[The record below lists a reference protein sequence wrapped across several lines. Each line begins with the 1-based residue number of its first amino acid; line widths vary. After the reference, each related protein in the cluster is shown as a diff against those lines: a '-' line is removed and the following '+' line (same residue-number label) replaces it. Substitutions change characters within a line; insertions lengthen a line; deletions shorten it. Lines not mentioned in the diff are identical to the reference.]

1 MTGMAQKD
9 DNTVPET
16 EGGNSSPF
24 TPWWF
29 IAAGFVLLVIIGLVV
44 ALFLP
49 RQTRETAPA
58 TTTESASAGDRAPSS
73 APVAGGTG
81 EPPGDT
87 CNVPVKDTSIPTE
100 GPKAEWV
107 PDGYVLVP
115 TSKTYGPVANGSKWG
130 CFAHSPAGALFAA
143 ANFIDGVSGGD
154 YAAFAKEAAVDNT
167 ARDAWIA
174 GEDPDLHTQTG
185 GDVAQFS
192 GFQFIGTDEDAVTV
206 RISAQQGSTVG
217 AWTVALVWDTSAQN
231 WKADLGTSDLTV
243 AEVTNPQAFT
253 TWSMDDGGGDR

>member
-1 MTGMAQKD
+1 MANKNDDTVVDTG
-9 DNTVPET
+9 
-16 EGGNSSPF
+16 GGSSSPF

-29 IAAGFVLLVIIGLVV
+29 VAAGFIVLVIVGLIV

-49 RQTRETAPA
+49 HRTHETAAPTA
-58 TTTESASAGDRAPSS
+58 TRSAAADDDAPSS

-81 EPPGDT
+81 EPASDT
-87 CNVPVKDTSIPTE
+87 CRIPVKDTAIPTE
-100 GPKAEWV
+100 GPKAQWV

-115 TSKTYGPVANGSKWG
+115 TSTTYGPVSNGSAWG
-130 CFAHSPAGALFAA
+130 CFAHSPTGALFAA
-143 ANFIDGVSGGD
+143 ANFIDGVSGAQ

-174 GEDPDLHTQTG
+174 GEDPDVHTQTG

-192 GFQFIGTDEDAVTV
+192 GFQFTGTADDAVTV
-206 RISAQQGSTVG
+206 RIAAQQGSTVG
-217 AWTVALVWDTSAQN
+217 AWTVALVWDTAAQN
-231 WKADLGTSDLTV
+231 WKVDLGTSDMTV

-253 TWSMDDGGGDR
+253 EWSMSDDGGGDR

>member
-1 MTGMAQKD
+1 MAQQD
-9 DNTVPET
+9 DNTVPDT
-16 EGGNSSPF
+16 AGGSSSPF

-29 IAAGFVLLVIIGLVV
+29 IAAGFVLLVIVGLIV

-49 RQTRETAPA
+49 RQTRDTAPA
-58 TTTESASAGDRAPSS
+58 TPTASASAGDGAPSS

-81 EPPGDT
+81 EPASGK
-87 CNVPVKDTSIPTE
+87 CNVPVRDTAIPTE

-115 TSKTYGPVANGSKWG
+115 TSTTYGPVSNGSTWG
-130 CFAHSPAGALFAA
+130 CFAHSPTGALFAA
-143 ANFIDGVSGGD
+143 ANFIDGVSGQQ

-167 ARDAWIA
+167 ARAAWIA

-192 GFQFIGTDEDAVTV
+192 GFQFIGTDDDAVTV
-206 RISAQQGSTVG
+206 RVSAQQGSTVG
-217 AWTVALVWDTSAQN
+217 AWTVALVWDDSEQN
-231 WKADLGTSDLTV
+231 WKVDFGTSDLTV

-253 TWSMDDGGGDR
+253 EWAMDDGGGDL